1 VTSLDELFVSKNAIA
16 IPDVIADVA
25 AVRARIEA
33 GTWTRY
39 SLVDRGSYAYQTPEL
54 PDVIAAMLRAAEAI
68 RRRPQHVVEAR
79 LIKLVPGDYVLA
91 HHDRAHHGLELALDL
106 SGAAIDGV
114 EIHYRQLGEVY
125 FAFGGPPGAMAMV
138 ERDNSVICN
147 HTYVSKLH
155 RGASIVR
162 LMVRLR
168 TLFKQP

>member
-1 VTSLDELFVSKNAIA
+1 VSSLDELFISKNAIA
-16 IPDVIADVA
+16 IPDVIANVA
-25 AVRARIEA
+25 DVRAQIER

-39 SLVDRGSYAYQTPEL
+39 PLVDRGSYAYQTPEL
-54 PDVIAAMLRAAEAI
+54 PDVIATMVRAAEAI
-68 RRRPQHVVEAR
+68 RRRRQEVVEAR
-79 LIKLVPGDYVLA
+79 LLKLVPGDYLLA
-91 HHDRAHHGLELALDL
+91 HHDRRHDGLELALDL
-106 SGAAIDGV
+106 SQAAIPGV

-125 FAFGGPPGAMAMV
+125 FAFGGPPGAMAIV
-138 ERDNSVICN
+138 ERDKSVICN

>member
-16 IPDVIADVA
+16 IPGVIADVA